1 MIRPAAVQAR
11 ERYRLWLKYA
21 DGSAGEV
28 DLSHLVGSGVFIAW
42 KDPERFE
49 QVRIAPHGAIAW
61 EDDIELCP
69 DALYLALTGKSVEDV
84 MPGVR
89 TLTQGDSGV
98 NGTSKPSP

>member
-28 DLSHLVGSGVFIAW
+28 DLSHLVGSGVFIVW

-69 DALYLALTGKSVEDV
+69 VALYLALTGKSVEDV

-89 TLTQGDSGV
+89 TLTQGNSGV